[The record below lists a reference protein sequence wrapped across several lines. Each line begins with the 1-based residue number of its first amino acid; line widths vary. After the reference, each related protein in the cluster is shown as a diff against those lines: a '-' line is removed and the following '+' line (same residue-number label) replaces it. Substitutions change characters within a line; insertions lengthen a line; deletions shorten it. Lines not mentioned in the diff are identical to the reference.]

1 MRIGIDMIGNQS
13 TSRARGIGRYVRGL
27 VSNLVA
33 RHPRHEYFLYHH
45 PGLPGRDDPW
55 PASATVREMAPV
67 PGDPTLRDTSSR
79 LIMDNPDRLDVY
91 LVPSA
96 LECFAGY
103 LPPPKPLDGP
113 KMAVVIYDLIPALF
127 QDHYLA
133 SRQPAWAY
141 KWALRTVRRYDLFMT
156 ISEWTRADC
165 LRLLGLPPERVA
177 TIGTASDA
185 EFFVPDRRRV
195 SDAATTERLREL
207 GVTAPF
213 VFYISGEDERK
224 NHKTLLAAFGL
235 LPRRLRETHQ
245 LVITC
250 HFGPGK
256 DSEVRETAERHGVA
270 GRLVLTNYV
279 PDETTRLLYQRCEA
293 FAFVSRYEGFG
304 LPLLEA
310 MHCGAP
316 VLAGRN
322 SSQIEVVGDAGLLAD
337 VDDPKD
343 LAAKLERLLVDR
355 DLAQSLRERGPARAA
370 NFRWETT
377 ADRAAAALEALSP
390 QAGRGAGVSSTLC
403 EVGNAPVGKQPRRP
417 RHRLGATRRVKPRL
431 AYFSPFP
438 PQRSGIAEY
447 SANLLPALGEHYTI
461 DLYHDSCYTPNLFH
475 ESYEFPCRDHR
486 AFGRYQRAVGYDRVL
501 YQMGNSEFHGFLYD
515 TLLRFPGIVVL
526 HDLFLANFHH
536 WYARQP
542 GAPAD
547 HFLRELTA
555 GDPASAAEYQA
566 SPAQWHD
573 ETGGLTAAC
582 GRRGNM
588 CNRRLLDAA
597 RAIVVHDPWNEATIR
612 RLQPDYLGRIH
623 VVPHGVSVPRVSPEA
638 RSATR
643 AAFGLPPD
651 ALIFGCFGILSR
663 TKCNLETVA
672 AFAELST
679 EHPGALLLFVGRDL
693 DGGESRAKAESL
705 GLSERVR
712 FLGHV
717 TTGALV
723 DLVAT
728 TDIGINLRRPPT
740 HGETSG
746 TLQLLMAA
754 GTPTV
759 VCDVDIFSSYPDDV
773 VCKVAWEDLEGKLA
787 ATMRSL
793 AGDAALRRRI
803 AARAVEF
810 VRVNRDGRVVAGQY
824 AEVIEQSA
832 RRAAA

>member
-27 VSNLVA
+27 ISNLAA

-45 PGLPGRDDPW
+45 PGLPGCDDPW
-55 PASATVREMAPV
+55 PASATVREIAAV

-79 LIMDNPDRLDVY
+79 LIMDNSDRLDVF
-91 LVPSA
+91 LIPSA
-96 LECFAGY
+96 LECYGGY

-127 QDHYLA
+127 QDHYLV
-133 SRQPAWAY
+133 SRPLLWAY
-141 KWALRTVRRYDLFMT
+141 KWALRTVRQYDLCMT

-165 LRLLGLPPERVA
+165 LRLLGLPPDRVA
-177 TIGTASDA
+177 TIGTASDPG
-185 EFFVPDRRRV
+185 FFVPEQRAQPG
-195 SDAATTERLREL
+195 DAASEGLRAL
-207 GVTAPF
+207 GVNAPF
-213 VFYISGEDERK
+213 VFYVSGEDERK
-224 NHKTLLAAFGL
+224 NHNGLVAAFGL
-235 LPRRLRETHQ
+235 LPKRLRETHQ

-250 HFGPGK
+250 HFGPGR
-256 DSEVRETAERHGVA
+256 DLEVREVARRHGVND
-270 GRLVLTNYV
+270 RLVLTNFV
-279 PDETTRLLYQRCEA
+279 PDEMTRLLYQRCAA

-355 DLAQSLRERGPARAA
+355 DLAQSLRERGPAQAA
-370 NFRWETT
+370 RFSWEAT
-377 ADRAAAALEALSP
+377 ADRTAAALESL
-390 QAGRGAGVSSTLC
+390 L
-403 EVGNAPVGKQPRRP
+403 PRRGSAGLP
-417 RHRLGATRRVKPRL
+417 RAKRRVKPRL

-438 PQRSGIAEY
+438 PQPSGIAEY
-447 SANLLPALGEHYTI
+447 SANLLPALSEHYTI

-475 ESYEFPCRDHR
+475 ESNEFPCRDHR
-486 AFGRYQRAVGYDRVL
+486 AFGRYHQAVHYERIL
-501 YQMGNSEFHGFLYD
+501 YQMGNSEYHRFLYD
-515 TLLRFPGIVVL
+515 ALLRFPGIVML
-526 HDLFLANFHH
+526 HDLFLANFHS

-555 GDPASAAEYQA
+555 SAPASAAEYQA

-573 ETGGLTAAC
+573 DPGGLPAAC
-582 GRRGNM
+582 ARRGIM

-597 RAIVVHDPWNEATIR
+597 RAIVVHDSWNEATIR
-612 RLQPDYLGRIH
+612 RLHPDYLGRID
-623 VVPHGVSVPRVSPEA
+623 VVPHGVTVPEVLPEA
-638 RSATR
+638 RRATR
-643 AAFGLPPD
+643 AAFGLPAD

-663 TKCNLETVA
+663 TKCNLETIA
-672 AFAELST
+672 AFAEVSAK
-679 EHPGALLLFVGRDL
+679 HPGALLLFVGRDL
-693 DGGESRAKAESL
+693 GGGESRAKVEAL
-705 GLSERVR
+705 GLSDRVR

-717 TTGALV
+717 TTGDLV
-723 DLVAT
+723 DLIAT
-728 TDIGINLRRPPT
+728 ADAGINLRRPPT

-773 VCKVAWEDLEGKLA
+773 VCKVAWDADFAGRLA
-787 ATMRSL
+787 ATMLTL
-793 AGDAALRRRI
+793 AGDASLRRRI
-803 AARAVEF
+803 GNRAVEY
-810 VRVNRDGRVVAGQY
+810 VRVNRDWRVVSRQY
-824 AEVIEQSA
+824 AAVIEQV
-832 RRAAA
+832 RQGPTRAAIPSRAA